1 MNNYV
6 KWFCES
12 FMNIE
17 YESKPLLSFW
27 LVQHSQTNKI
37 LKAKHVNINIQRDEQ
52 MTIFDI

>member
-1 MNNYV
+1 MANYV

-37 LKAKHVNINIQRDEQ
+37 LEAENVKINIQRNEQ